1 MPVML
6 EFTPQLPPHTS
17 SLEDGEA
24 VRVVSDVDIL
34 GGMPVV
40 LGTRVPAATLVAYLR
55 TGYSVADIAEDYP
68 TLPAAWAAAV
78 QDWAAGEY
86 GPDWR
91 TAASRI

>member
-1 MPVML
+1 MPAML
-6 EFTPQLPPHTS
+6 EFTPQPLPHPS
-17 SLEDGEA
+17 SEDSGA
-24 VRVVSDVDIL
+24 VRVVSDAGIL

-55 TGYSVADIAEDYP
+55 SGYSEADITEDYP

-78 QDWAAGEY
+78 QNWATCEY

-91 TAASRI
+91 TAALRI

>member
-1 MPVML
+1 
-6 EFTPQLPPHTS
+6 
-17 SLEDGEA
+17 
-24 VRVVSDVDIL
+24 VRVVTDADIL

-68 TLPAAWAAAV
+68 TLPAAWAAWAAWAAAV

-91 TAASRI
+91 TAALHI